1 MRISW
6 CILLLLAAGTAH
18 AASFDCSK
26 AKTSMEKA
34 VCSSPQLSAADEQM
48 AAPNEALVAA
58 TTPEVGPAVREN
70 QRFWNRKPTADC
82 KGSAAEPG
90 ATLATCR
97 LAS

>member
-6 CILLLLAAGTAH
+6 CILLLLAAGIAH

-48 AAPNEALVAA
+48 AATQRGARGGDNARGQAGRAREPALLE
-58 TTPEVGPAVREN
+58 P
-70 QRFWNRKPTADC
+70 QAD
-82 KGSAAEPG
+82 
-90 ATLATCR
+90 R
-97 LAS
+97 